1 MSDQI
6 VKQTNLCAINKQTSN
21 PTKHWNK
28 WKLFSLCDNNGQTI
42 ALWARLSLT
51 VLDMNS
57 YHQLLK
63 PFLFLLLVDKCFSET
78 TIQPIQKDGCPLLLV
93 HGVPR
98 YCQSPPLI
106 LLLDIHRI
114 ILVSRR
120 IEAEDSRSVSSPDW
134 VEHLQEG
141 DGGRG
146 KPLSLQV
153 NLKIDHTI

>member
-1 MSDQI
+1 MSRSAVTAYKHVCNKHKTNKHQI
-6 VKQTNLCAINKQTSN
+6 QAKTAD
-21 PTKHWNK
+21 
-28 WKLFSLCDNNGQTI
+28 CDNNRWTI
-42 ALWARLSLT
+42 ALWASLSVT
-51 VLDMNS
+51 VQNMHTS
-57 YHQLLK
+57 YHLLK
-63 PFLFLLLVDKCFSET
+63 PLFFLHLLLGDKCFSET

-114 ILVSRR
+114 ILVSRW